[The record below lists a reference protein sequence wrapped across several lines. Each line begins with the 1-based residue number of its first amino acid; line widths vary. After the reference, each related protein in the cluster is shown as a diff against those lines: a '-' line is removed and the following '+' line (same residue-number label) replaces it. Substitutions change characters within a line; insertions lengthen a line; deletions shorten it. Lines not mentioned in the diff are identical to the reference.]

1 MFSEIDQDG
10 LKWYASMDA
19 DKYFLVLSDDIDSYL
34 SCLFLRKKFGIE
46 IGGFYDFKNLYKNSK
61 VATKGKQPIYI
72 DTDVCSGF
80 AFGNHVT
87 AFCNEDCINLN
98 NNIGRGNYTSKFA
111 GSTLIT
117 LLWFYDY
124 DLKHKDHDK
133 IRFYTM
139 IDSWQKQ
146 FFKFRKQW
154 DRWVEDLEIGYMT
167 EIVGAKD
174 EEWYETKRDLCGLT
188 GKIVIQDDG
197 TLDYTTINFEGIK
210 KEFGITVRKLDLK
223 FDKKIGTFEI
233 YNSNI
238 SRGISDEI
246 KQFYDNGKLFSNAM
260 TYKTSLRYSVLV
272 A

>member
-10 LKWYASMDA
+10 LIWYASMDS

-72 DTDVCSGF
+72 DTDVCNGF

-87 AFCNEDCINLN
+87 AFRNENCINFN
-98 NNIGRGNYTSKFA
+98 NDIGRGNYTSKFA

-133 IRFYTM
+133 IRFFTM

-154 DRWVEDLEIGYMT
+154 DRWVKELEIEYMT
-167 EIVGAKD
+167 DIVGAKN
-174 EEWYETKRDLCGLT
+174 EEWYEAKRDSCGLT
-188 GKIVIQDDG
+188 GKIIIQDDG
-197 TLDYTTINFEGIK
+197 TLDYTTINFESIK
-210 KEFGITVRKLDLK
+210 KEFGITVPKLDLK